1 MDKVKEVE
9 VNLEDGTTKK
19 IVVKLPTTGVQ
30 SRADRVR
37 AKAWTECIQDG
48 IMTKKELN
56 RVMKEKGIWDEEK
69 DKRHIEIAQRL
80 VELERKLFIKKGRS
94 SKVKAS
100 EGKKIAMEMRL
111 LRVEMRDLVAERLV
125 LEGNTAESL
134 ADNAKFD
141 FLVANCTFDKS
152 GKKVYNSL
160 EEYTNSAD
168 SEVAYA
174 AASALANM
182 LYSLDQNF
190 ESKLPENKFL
200 KMFGMCDDNLSLVD
214 TEGHRVDSEGRKI
227 NEEGRLVNDEG
238 QTVDSEG
245 NLIDEDGSYVPT
257 VTYVDDKGKK
267 LTPNG

>member
-1 MDKVKEVE
+1 MDKAKEIE
-9 VNLEDGTTKK
+9 VNLDDGTTKK

-30 SRADRVR
+30 SRADRIR

-69 DKRHIEIAQRL
+69 DRRHVEIAQRL

-125 LEGNTAESL
+125 LEANTAESL

-227 NEEGRLVNDEG
+227 NEEGRLINDEG
-238 QTVDSEG
+238 QAVDLEG
-245 NLIDEDGSYVPT
+245 NLLDEDGAYVPT